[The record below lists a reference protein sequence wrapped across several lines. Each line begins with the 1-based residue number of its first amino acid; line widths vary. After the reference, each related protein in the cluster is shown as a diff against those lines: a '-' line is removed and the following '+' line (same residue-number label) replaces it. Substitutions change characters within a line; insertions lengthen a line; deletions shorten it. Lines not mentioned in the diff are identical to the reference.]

1 MPIVPPMNKN
11 IRVIKAPTRFNFVNL
26 RELWQYRELL
36 VILAL
41 RDVKILYKQ
50 TLIGVSWVVI
60 QPIMLMVVFSLVF
73 GKMAKIPS
81 DGIPYPVFTLAAI
94 LPWQFFAKSLT
105 QGSISLVSMRDILTK
120 VYFPRLIAPL
130 STILSGL
137 VDFAVSF
144 IVLIAMMIYFGIYPS
159 IAILTLPVFVLLA
172 ILTAFAVSTLLAGIN
187 VKYRDVQF
195 TLPFL
200 SQLWMFAT
208 PVVYPLSLV
217 PEKYMWLALLNPM
230 TGVIEG
236 FRWALL
242 GNTTPNWHAIITSTI
257 LVMLLTII
265 GLMQFNSA
273 EKEFADRV

>member
-1 MPIVPPMNKN
+1 MNKN